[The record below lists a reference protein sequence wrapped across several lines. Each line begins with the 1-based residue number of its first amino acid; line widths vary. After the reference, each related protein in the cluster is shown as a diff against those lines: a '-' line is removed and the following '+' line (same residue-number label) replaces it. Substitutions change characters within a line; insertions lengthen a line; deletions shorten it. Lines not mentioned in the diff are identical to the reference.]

1 MERPAL
7 ADESP
12 LYCYRF
18 GTAGFDEARRELWV
32 GGLLVE
38 LEQKPQQVLACLL
51 RHADEVVNRQEL
63 FDTVW
68 EGRPTVDNVLA
79 NAVAKIRK
87 ALGETEATRIQTLP
101 RTGYRLTG
109 PVERGVSGRRLNS
122 RLDLAA
128 DQMVPGRE
136 HFILEWQLGPAHAG
150 EVWLA
155 RPDTTGAPRV
165 SMFSA
170 DGAHLAELT
179 SQSTRYRELH
189 DRPGERDCITRCR
202 TVYLPNK

>member
-12 LYCYRF
+12 LYRYRF
-18 GTAGFDEARRELWV
+18 GTAEFDEARRELWV

-38 LEQKPQQVLACLL
+38 LEQKPQQVRACLL

-101 RTGYRLTG
+101 RIGYRLTG

-136 HFILEWQLGPAHAG
+136 HFILDRPLGPAHAG

-155 RPDTTGAPRV
+155 RMDKTGEARGYKFRAGHEQLAAFKREGTRSALPPTTLGADR
-165 SMFSA
+165 
-170 DGAHLAELT
+170 HLT
-179 SQSTRYRELH
+179 KT
-189 DRPGERDCITRCR
+189 
-202 TVYLPNK
+202 